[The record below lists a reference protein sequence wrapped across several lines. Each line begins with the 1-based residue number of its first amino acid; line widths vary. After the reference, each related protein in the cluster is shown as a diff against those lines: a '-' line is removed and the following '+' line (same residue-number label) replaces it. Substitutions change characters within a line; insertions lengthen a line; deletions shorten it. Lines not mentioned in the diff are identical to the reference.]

1 MNPDATPSV
10 IALDAMGGDLG
21 PAEVAAGLGIA
32 LDRLS
37 PDESV
42 TLVGDEAVLKPILKA
57 SGMDSDSR
65 VRTHHAGQI
74 IGMDEKPIAALKRGK
89 DASMVRAIE
98 LVKEG
103 MAKAVISL
111 GNTGA
116 LMAGGTLK
124 LRPLEG
130 IERPALAC
138 IMPNRGGH
146 FVLCDAGANPTSRPE
161 HLVHNAILASH
172 YAEVVL
178 KIASPRIGLLTIG
191 TEEGK
196 GTDRI
201 QETHNHLKRLSD
213 LLNYVG
219 PIEGFQVF
227 EDQVDVI
234 ITDGFT
240 GNILLKTCEGLYK
253 FIKEAVKDE
262 LNKNP
267 LRQLGGLLSRG
278 AYKGLRTRLGPE
290 QYGAARLLGLR
301 GHVFKAH
308 GSSNRHAVA
317 GAIRIAIDV
326 AHHDMTDIIRN
337 EIDQANTAMN
347 PSDYLNQP
355 EAASGS
361 G

>member
-1 MNPDATPSV
+1 MDQSQPPSLV
-10 IALDAMGGDLG
+10 AIDAMGSDLG
-21 PAEVAAGLGIA
+21 PAEVIEGVAIA
-32 LDRLS
+32 IDKLKAF
-37 PDESV
+37 ESLTV
-42 TLVGDEAVLKPILKA
+42 VGDEAQLRPLLKEVNLA
-57 SGMDSDSR
+57 GDSR
-65 VRTHHAGQI
+65 VILQHASQVI
-74 IGMDEKPIAALKRGK
+74 AMDEKPIAGLKRGR
-89 DASMVRAIE
+89 DSSMVRAIE
-98 LVKEG
+98 LVKDG
-103 MAKAVISL
+103 QAKSVISC
-111 GNTGA
+111 GNTGS

-178 KIASPRIGLLTIG
+178 KIENPRIGLLTIG

-201 QETHNHLKRLSD
+201 QSTHNFLKALGNMI
-213 LLNYVG
+213 NYVG

-253 FIKEAVKDE
+253 FIKEAVKEE
-262 LNKNP
+262 LGKT
-267 LRQLGGLLSRG
+267 LFRQMGGLLSLG
-278 AYKGLRTRLGPE
+278 AYKGLRDRLGPE
-290 QYGAARLLGLR
+290 QYGGARLLGLR

-317 GAIRIAIDV
+317 GAIRIAVDV
-326 AHHDMTDIIRN
+326 AHHDMNDIIRN
-337 EIDQANTAMN
+337 EIDQANRAMN
-347 PSDYLNQP
+347 PTEYSSPPQ
-355 EAASGS
+355 AAP
-361 G
+361 

>member
-1 MNPDATPSV
+1 MDQSQPPSLV
-10 IALDAMGGDLG
+10 AIDAMGSDLG
-21 PAEVAAGLGIA
+21 PAEVLEGVAIA
-32 LDRLS
+32 LDKLKGH
-37 PDESV
+37 ESLTV
-42 TLVGDEAVLKPILKA
+42 VGDEAQLQPIINDLDLERDPRVLLRHA
-57 SGMDSDSR
+57 SQ
-65 VRTHHAGQI
+65 VIA
-74 IGMDEKPIAALKRGK
+74 MDEKPISGLKRGK
-89 DASMVRAIE
+89 DSSMVRAIE

-103 MAKAVISL
+103 RAKSVISC
-111 GNTGA
+111 GNTGS

-172 YAEVVL
+172 YAQVVL
-178 KIASPRIGLLTIG
+178 RIDSPRIGLLTIG

-201 QETHNHLKRLSD
+201 QNTHNFLKSLGD
-213 LLNYVG
+213 LINYVG
-219 PIEGFQVF
+219 PVEGFQVF

-253 FIKEAVKDE
+253 FIKEAVKEE
-262 LNKNP
+262 LGKTIF
-267 LRQLGGLLSRG
+267 RQMGGLLSMG
-278 AYKGLRTRLGPE
+278 AYKGLRERLGPE
-290 QYGAARLLGLR
+290 QYGGARLLGLR

-317 GAIRIAIDV
+317 GAIRIAVDV
-326 AHHDMTDIIRN
+326 AHHDMNDIIRN
-337 EIDQANTAMN
+337 EIDQANRAMN
-347 PSDYLNQP
+347 PTEYSSSPQ
-355 EAASGS
+355 AAT
-361 G
+361 